1 MFERQ
6 SDQRRRSARFEGS
19 ERDGTADGR
28 KTGYVE
34 QKDSNDPL
42 KCYKF
47 D

>member
-6 SDQRRRSARFEGS
+6 SDQSRRSAGFEGS
-19 ERDGTADGR
+19 ERDGAADGP

-34 QKDSNDPL
+34 QKDTNDPL
-42 KCYKF
+42 KCYKV